1 MKRWN
6 SRLKRFTDQK
16 SLVNLKRITC
26 CSKTERE
33 GGQRTIKT
41 KRKVRAWAK
50 ETKGERREGAL
61 KVMREGRERA
71 KEVVRERGERV
82 KDQGGSWEE
91 TIVAGIKE
99 EGDWG

>member
-1 MKRWN
+1 
-6 SRLKRFTDQK
+6 
-16 SLVNLKRITC
+16 
-26 CSKTERE
+26 
-33 GGQRTIKT
+33 
-41 KRKVRAWAK
+41 
-50 ETKGERREGAL
+50 
-61 KVMREGRERA
+61 MREGRERA